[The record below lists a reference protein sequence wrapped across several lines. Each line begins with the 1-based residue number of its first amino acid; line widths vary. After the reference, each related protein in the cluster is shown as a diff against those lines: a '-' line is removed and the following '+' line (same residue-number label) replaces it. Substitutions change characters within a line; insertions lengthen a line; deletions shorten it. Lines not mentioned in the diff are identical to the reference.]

1 MRRVYDSITYLNR
14 ILLVTARRR
23 PCICLSQKG
32 IWHGFQPHAPVRGAR
47 PAISGQAFARRA
59 RARLSRDRRP
69 LRRAASQRA
78 DRKSVVPGKSVSVR
92 VDLGGRRILKKKQ
105 QRKHDTEIC
114 KPTTQIAIRY

>member
-23 PCICLSQKG
+23 PCSCLSQKG

-78 DRKSVVPGKSVSVR
+78 VVALRAMRRALLLGPLSAAKPHPRLVPPDRRWTAAGS
-92 VDLGGRRILKKKQ
+92 L
-105 QRKHDTEIC
+105 
-114 KPTTQIAIRY
+114 